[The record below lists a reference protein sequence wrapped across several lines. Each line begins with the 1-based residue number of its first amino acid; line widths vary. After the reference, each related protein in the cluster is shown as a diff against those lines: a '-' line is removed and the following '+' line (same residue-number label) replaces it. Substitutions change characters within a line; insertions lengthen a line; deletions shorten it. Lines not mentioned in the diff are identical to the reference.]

1 MLLPVP
7 EIPGSKPES
16 RGLWWL
22 RIVGT
27 YCVGTGV
34 MHVFG
39 LLRVLDLTRGEAQAP
54 AWPIWLYATSYIYPL
69 ARIAAG
75 TLLLSRS
82 RFAPASMVVT
92 ALGAAS
98 SLFVLPAVWAKQ
110 IGFEIPYAPMQIVI
124 SRLDFIVMLVIT
136 WVVFRWRAQGLLGSE
151 ESLAGDVRNAD
162 A

>member
-1 MLLPVP
+1 LSIPVA
-7 EIPGSKPES
+7 EIPGSKPDS

-27 YCVGTGV
+27 YCVGMGV

-39 LLRVLDLTRGEAQAP
+39 LLRVLDLVREEGRAP

-69 ARIAAG
+69 VRVTAG

-82 RFAPASMVVT
+82 RLAPPLMVIT
-92 ALGAAS
+92 ALCAAS

-110 IGFEIPYAPMQIVI
+110 IGFELPYAPIQIVL
-124 SRLDFIVMLVIT
+124 SRLDFIVTLVIT
-136 WVVFRWRAQGLLGSE
+136 WAVFRWRAQGPL
-151 ESLAGDVRNAD
+151 RWR
-162 A
+162 